1 MTPRSNINT
10 MMYNQSLVRDS
21 RELVPDICR
30 ETRQFAV
37 DMIRGDRPTT
47 VLGVLLDRERD
58 DPISLEALAGRL
70 GQSVGAVTWTVEMLE
85 QEQLCGHVIHDGV
98 TRVLAMAPYDDSESY
113 ATSSAGQAPNIPT
126 LSPRPASDLRRRL
139 S

>member
-10 MMYNQSLVRDS
+10 MARNQLPVRDS

-30 ETRQFAV
+30 ETRQLVV
-37 DMIRGDRPTT
+37 DMIRGDKPST

-70 GQSVGAVTWTVEMLE
+70 GQSVGAVMWTVEMLE
-85 QEQLCGHVIHDGV
+85 REQLCGRVVHDDV
-98 TRVLAMAPYDDSESY
+98 TRVLAMAPYRSEPY
-113 ATSSAGQAPNIPT
+113 ATSPVEQAQ
-126 LSPRPASDLRRRL
+126 AS
-139 S
+139 